1 VGRVGDEN
9 AGQGFDEGSSFSIGR
24 GCIDDADILQ
34 SYQVAISNGF
44 GDELAPES
52 PDYRSPNG

>member
-9 AGQGFDEGSSFSIGR
+9 AGQGFDEGSSSSIGR
-24 GCIDDADILQ
+24 GRIDDADMLQ
-34 SYQVAISNGF
+34 SWVAISNGF

-52 PDYRSPNG
+52 PDYRSPNR